1 MRLRSRSGSRRR
13 LLLRQLPGS
22 PELPRFRRAHVRRR
36 RERGSRRAERGEAS
50 RKEFFLASVPP
61 SRARYF
67 FSMPGA
73 LDPIN
78 LLSASLALRLRRA
91 RAARHSLPTLSPP
104 SACCATKTGSEIF
117 QLPPSMPIAPT
128 ITGTG
133 GGFRNRLDLEEG
145 NKTDDDKIMAEWGK
159 SKLGG

>member
-1 MRLRSRSGSRRR
+1 MQAWRGVR
-13 LLLRQLPGS
+13 LLVALPVQEQPPLREATIRYRMRIGS
-22 PELPRFRRAHVRRR
+22 AITP
-36 RERGSRRAERGEAS
+36 
-50 RKEFFLASVPP
+50 
-61 SRARYF
+61 
-67 FSMPGA
+67 
-73 LDPIN
+73 
-78 LLSASLALRLRRA
+78 
-91 RAARHSLPTLSPP
+91 
-104 SACCATKTGSEIF
+104 TKTGSEIF

>member
-1 MRLRSRSGSRRR
+1 
-13 LLLRQLPGS
+13 
-22 PELPRFRRAHVRRR
+22 
-36 RERGSRRAERGEAS
+36 
-50 RKEFFLASVPP
+50 
-61 SRARYF
+61 
-67 FSMPGA
+67 MPGA

-91 RAARHSLPTLSPP
+91 RAARHSLPTQP
-104 SACCATKTGSEIF
+104 CCATKTGSEIF